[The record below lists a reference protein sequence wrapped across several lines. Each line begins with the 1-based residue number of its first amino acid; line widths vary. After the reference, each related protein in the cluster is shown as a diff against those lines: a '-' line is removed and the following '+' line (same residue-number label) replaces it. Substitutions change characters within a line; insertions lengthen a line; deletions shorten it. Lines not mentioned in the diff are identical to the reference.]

1 MRLLLIGCEYA
12 GKHALGIEISR
23 WWSDQT
29 GDEFLPPPH
38 FAFHDHFT
46 VPHVVHAMGHEH
58 HKELSEQQMLTLNPH
73 LLEHYQRYQI
83 FNKLTPG
90 YIEMP
95 DLFVIDWYYADAV
108 FAPLY
113 WGYGGP
119 GQYAD
124 RRILARHIDADV
136 LKLMPD
142 TVLVLVEAA
151 PNVIRDRM
159 RDVGSTP
166 FPGRHKAT
174 HFKAEDAEIVIDLFQ
189 QEYDRSLIRRKF
201 ALDTS
206 NATVDETLAE
216 FIKGIKPFLTPEDWQ
231 RVLGN
236 RAMQGL

>member
-23 WWSDQT
+23 WWADQT
-29 GDEFLPPPH
+29 GDEFLAPPH

-83 FNKLTPG
+83 FNKLTPS

-142 TVLVLVEAA
+142 TVLVLIEAA
-151 PNVIRDRM
+151 PNVIRERM
-159 RDVGSTP
+159 RDAGATP

-174 HFKAEDAEIVIDLFQ
+174 HFKAEDAEIVIGRFQ
-189 QEYDRSLIRRKF
+189 EEYDRSLIRRKF
-201 ALDTS
+201 ALDTT

-216 FIKGIKPFLTPEDWQ
+216 FIKGIKPFLTPEDLQ

-236 RAMQGL
+236 RAMQDR